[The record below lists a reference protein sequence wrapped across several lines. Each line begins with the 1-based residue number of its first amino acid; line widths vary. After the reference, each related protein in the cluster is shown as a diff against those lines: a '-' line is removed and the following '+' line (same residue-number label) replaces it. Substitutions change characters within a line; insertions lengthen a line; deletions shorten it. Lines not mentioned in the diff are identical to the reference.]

1 MQLTFRQIEI
11 FLAVA
16 RTLSFSQA
24 ALHCHLSQPALS
36 ATVKKLEETLGVKLF
51 ERTTRQVSLT
61 DVGREFESLA
71 EQLADNV
78 AQVQVRIREYAAGKR
93 GRLTIAAGPSIAAG
107 FIPEVLQRFAPQHPD
122 VEIKI
127 HDELSDICL
136 DLVRAGKADVAI
148 TPAMRVEGDLVS
160 TPLFKDYL
168 VALCRLDHP
177 LAKKRSLSWADLQA
191 YPQVAVNNRSHL
203 RQTLNEQY
211 RGLGSEFVPA
221 YEVAQVPTLLGLIHA
236 GLGIGVLSESLVERA
251 SLEGLAHR
259 KISSRSAYRSICSTV
274 LATRAETPVLNA
286 FMAMARQVAST
297 RGSAI
302 ASR

>member
-1 MQLTFRQIEI
+1 MQITFRQVEI
-11 FLAVA
+11 FLALA

-24 ALHCHLSQPALS
+24 ALQCHLSQPALS
-36 ATVKKLEETLGVKLF
+36 ATVKKLEDTLGVKLF

-61 DVGREFESLA
+61 DVGREFERLA

-78 AQVQVRIREYAAGKR
+78 AQAQVRIREYAAGKR

-127 HDELSDICL
+127 HDELSDICI
-136 DLVRAGKADVAI
+136 DMVRAGKAHVAI
-148 TPAMRVEGDLVS
+148 TPAMRVEGDMVS

-168 VALCRLDHP
+168 VALFRLDHP
-177 LAKKRSLSWADLQA
+177 LARKRSLSWSDLQA
-191 YPQVAVNNRSHL
+191 YPQVAVNNRSNL

-211 RGLGSEFVPA
+211 RALGSEFVPA

-236 GLGIGVLSESLVERA
+236 GLGVGVLSESLVERA

-259 KISSRSAYRSICSTV
+259 KINSRSAYRSICATV
-274 LATRAETPVLNA
+274 LTSRVATPVMVA
-286 FMAMARQVAST
+286 FMTIAKQVAHG
-297 RGSAI
+297 RG
-302 ASR
+302 